1 MTRQFRPLAVAYC
14 SKLLNVMYGFLFYV
28 LRPGPDTATLD
39 KENP

>member
-1 MTRQFRPLAVAYC
+1 
-14 SKLLNVMYGFLFYV
+14 MYGFLFYV